1 MAEKSELPYSGTDE
15 LKRCLDCDALKS
27 KSEFYAYVDPKG
39 KQRLRGQCKACT
51 GIRQARS
58 EEVFKKLHNGRSRGV
73 VNYTRKFS
81 PKEASCQG
89 CGGSFIKIQ
98 RTHKYCCAKC
108 KDHANLTPTS
118 EQYEK
123 LSGNWQKYFVTLLAQ
138 PHRRA
143 CGLTVDILQRVFD
156 RQNGLC
162 ALSGEPM
169 TCLRKSGVKYKTNAS
184 IDRIEAKGSYAE
196 DNIQLVC
203 VAVNKF
209 RIDMDIEEYINW
221 CRKVA
226 YNADKKKNV

>member
-1 MAEKSELPYSGTDE
+1 MAEKRKLVSLSKHHACTSCGETKPVDQFFRRKSAKYAFPIARSNCKVCEKGWYKQYVSDLVAEFGVPLDE
-15 LKRCLDCDALKS
+15 IVKHN
-27 KSEFYAYVDPKG
+27 
-39 KQRLRGQCKACT
+39 LRGLRNVECKTCGVTFRQKSRRHRYCSEICKAAQH
-51 GIRQARS
+51 RQS
-58 EEVFKKLHNGRSRGV
+58 
-73 VNYTRKFS
+73 T
-81 PKEASCQG
+81 Q
-89 CGGSFIKIQ
+89 
-98 RTHKYCCAKC
+98 
-108 KDHANLTPTS
+108 

-123 LSGNWQKYFVTLLAQ
+123 LSGNWRNYFTTLLAQ

-143 CGLTVDILQRVFD
+143 CGLTVEVLQRVFD
-156 RQNGLC
+156 RQQGLC

-169 TCLRKSGVKYKTNAS
+169 TCLRKIGVKYKTNAS